1 MGRRCLFQEGYGMA
15 RTLTAKVLPYLEA
28 IEAAHRA
35 GESWGD
41 ICGLVETV
49 TDARFR
55 SSICF
60 ANAVRR
66 ARKGVDDGRLWI
78 AQRSLPGMAAASSN
92 SSNAPSPTLHG
103 NRKSLF
109 IDLDKI

>member
-1 MGRRCLFQEGYGMA
+1 MA
-15 RTLTAKVLPYLEA
+15 RTLTAQVLPYLEA

-35 GESWGD
+35 GESWGE
-41 ICGLVETV
+41 ICGWVEAV

-55 SSICF
+55 SAICF

-66 ARKGVDDGRLWI
+66 ARKGVDDGRLWT
-78 AQRSLPGMAAASSN
+78 AQRPLPGMAAPSSI
-92 SSNAPSPTLHG
+92 SGNAPSPTEHG
-103 NRKSLF
+103 TRKTLS

>member
-1 MGRRCLFQEGYGMA
+1 MA

-41 ICGLVETV
+41 ICGWVEAV
-49 TDARFR
+49 TDTHFR
-55 SSICF
+55 SPICF

-66 ARKGVDDGRLWI
+66 ARKGVDDGRLWT
-78 AQRSLPGMAAASSN
+78 AQRPLPGMAAASPN
-92 SSNAPSPTLHG
+92 SSNARSPTLHG
-103 NRKSLF
+103 NRKSLS

>member
-1 MGRRCLFQEGYGMA
+1 MA

-41 ICGLVETV
+41 ICALVESV
-49 TDARFR
+49 TDVQFR
-55 SSICF
+55 SPVCF
-60 ANAVRR
+60 SNAVRR
-66 ARKGVDDGRLWI
+66 ARKGVNDGRLWTE
-78 AQRSLPGMAAASSN
+78 QRSLPGMAA
-92 SSNAPSPTLHG
+92 PTALSGKTAIPAQHG
-103 NRKSLF
+103 TRKSLS

>member
-1 MGRRCLFQEGYGMA
+1 MA

-35 GESWGD
+35 GESWGE
-41 ICGLVETV
+41 ICGLVEAV

-66 ARKGVDDGRLWI
+66 ARKGVNDGRLWVE
-78 AQRSLPGMAAASSN
+78 QRPLPGMTPKSVG
-92 SSNAPSPTLHG
+92 LHG
-103 NRKSLF
+103 NQNPPVPHEPRKLLS

>member
-1 MGRRCLFQEGYGMA
+1 MA

-41 ICGLVETV
+41 ICGLVEAV
-49 TDARFR
+49 TDTHFR
-55 SSICF
+55 SPICF

-78 AQRSLPGMAAASSN
+78 AQRSLPGMAAPSSI
-92 SSNAPSPTLHG
+92 SSDATPPTPHG
-103 NRKSLF
+103 TRKSLS